1 MAKFAESS
9 KRSLITNVQR
19 SVEDILDG
27 YRGYEKRVS
36 HWVQK
41 DGIQNCWDSRKDELH
56 AKKWKCEIEL
66 HKKGKT
72 HIVTITD
79 FGTYGLTGRRLEKKD
94 LLKEQPKEER
104 WARFENHAFENKNT
118 PGQHLLGSR
127 GRGKFVFSGAS
138 DTMTTMYETLRD
150 DKVYR
155 LGHRVVEKLDAPNM
169 MNESPALP
177 NEDDPS
183 VFDDDAKDVLRDET
197 NGILSPITHVG
208 TRIIIMEPSKELVE
222 DIQDGQMEQFISET
236 WWEIIEKF
244 GAKIIVKNGTSEK
257 TVKAFT
263 ESLPCSTSTPTKVM
277 PPKTSKDQEC
287 FTKES
292 IQVEDSPYRIKKL
305 YLMYDPNRTFDFR
318 QIGISIQRA
327 GMSICRF
334 PTTELG
340 TSYSDHITGYVVL
353 EDEFERDL
361 RKHEGP
367 EHYSYNWNRKPASH
381 LAHTIKQ
388 IVKKFATDQLGW
400 KDVISAKVTKGEKKS
415 NERAMNKANEIANR
429 MGYGAG
435 GFKKK
440 KKKIWPPPPPPP
452 PKKEKIV
459 GIQLK
464 DLKFPTEG
472 KERVN
477 YGQSLKGIG
486 ARIIN
491 NTDKDL
497 RVGIKIE
504 IISPDKVQVYGKY
517 VFTNPDFS
525 SKKNDVSDYQG
536 SAEIKIEETDYSPG
550 EYTIQASVALITPFG
565 ILRKGQELDT
575 SKKSFF
581 VEMNPPEGGIWEDIL
596 PGDFKLLGKEFAGR
610 KSYVEGGR
618 RNGTFILFY
627 NKDHAGHKAIRS
639 TDEKAIGQYKY
650 CLTIPE
656 LCMLDLE
663 KEWEGIITP
672 EIRKKGPVEIY
683 RVIKETEEKWTDSD
697 YVDDV

>member
-41 DGIQNCWDSRKDELH
+41 DGIQNCWDSRKEEDNKS
-56 AKKWKCEIEL
+56 KKWKCEIEL

-72 HIVTITD
+72 NIVTITD
-79 FGTYGLTGRRLEKKD
+79 FGTHGLTGRRLEKKD
-94 LLKEQPKEER
+94 LLKEQPPDER

-150 DKVYR
+150 DKLYR
-155 LGHRVVEKLDAPNM
+155 LGHRVVEKLDAPNSM
-169 MNESPALP
+169 AESPALP
-177 NEDDPS
+177 GE
-183 VFDDDAKDVLRDET
+183 DDAKDILRDET

-208 TRIIIMEPSKELVE
+208 TRIIIMDPSKELVE
-222 DIQDGQMEQFISET
+222 DIQDGQVEQFISET

-244 GAKIIVKNGTSEK
+244 DAKIIVKNGTTVK
-257 TVKAFT
+257 TVKPYT
-263 ESLPCSTSTPTKVM
+263 ESLPCSASTPTKVW
-277 PPKTSKDQEC
+277 PLKTSRDQEC
-287 FTKES
+287 FTKTS
-292 IQVEDSPYRIKKL
+292 ISIEDSQYKIKKL

-327 GMSICRF
+327 GMSITRF

-340 TSYSDHITGYVVL
+340 INYSDHITGYAVL
-353 EDEFERDL
+353 EDKFERDL
-361 RKHEGP
+361 RKHEDP
-367 EHYSYNWNRKPASH
+367 EHYSYNWNRKPAS
-381 LAHTIKQ
+381 LLSHTLKQ

-440 KKKIWPPPPPPP
+440 RKPVCGPAPSKKG
-452 PKKEKIV
+452 KIV

-464 DLKFPTEG
+464 DLKFPIEG
-472 KERVN
+472 KERIN
-477 YGQSLKGIG
+477 YGESLEGIG

-491 NTDKDL
+491 NSDKDL
-497 RVGIKIE
+497 KVGIKIE
-504 IISPDKVQVYGKY
+504 VISPDGVQVYGKY
-517 VFTNPDFS
+517 IFTNPDFS
-525 SKKNDVSDYQG
+525 SKKKDTSDYQG
-536 SAEIKIEETDYSPG
+536 GVDIKIEKKDYSPG
-550 EYTIQASVALITPFG
+550 QYKVQASVALITSFG
-565 ILRKGQELDT
+565 ILRKGQELDI

-581 VEMNPPEGGIWEDIL
+581 VEMNPPKGGIWEDITA
-596 PGDFKLLGKEFAGR
+596 GDFKTMGKEFTGR
-610 KSYVEGGR
+610 KSHVEDGSR
-618 RNGTFILFY
+618 SGTYILYY
-627 NKDHAGHKAIRS
+627 NKDHAAHKAIRN
-639 TDEKAIGQYKY
+639 TDDKAIGQYKY
-650 CLTIPE
+650 CLTIPA

-663 KEWEGIITP
+663 NEWDGIITQ
-672 EIRKKGPVEIY
+672 EIRKKGAVEIY
-683 RVIKETEEKWTDSD
+683 RVIRETEEKWTDSD